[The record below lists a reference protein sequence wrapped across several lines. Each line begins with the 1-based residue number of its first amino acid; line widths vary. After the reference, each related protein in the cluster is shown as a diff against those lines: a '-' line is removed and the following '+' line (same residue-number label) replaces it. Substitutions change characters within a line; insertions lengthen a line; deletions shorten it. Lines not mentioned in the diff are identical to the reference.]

1 MHQRMGDIFKTS
13 YPGNK
18 KRRDQNNGG
27 DGGGGGGGGHN
38 NGGGGGGGGGGGHNN
53 NNSCESPFDNNGGGH
68 RHGGSFV
75 LYLEP
80 ILNSY
85 YQSYQNII
93 TVSTIPPGPLSRL
106 VSKIDMPKLSPYQQA
121 AAYASPFYN
130 GCNCVNALM
139 RYPCDGYGGS
149 GVFTPLHISNAS
161 LHRKVGGNE
170 CKGNVTT
177 RITNAQRCKNADAFM
192 GADDIPAV
200 FSYLMNN
207 GYTVDTSIS
216 KMMFQSR
223 AMVGGVSDRRL
234 SGDRKMIAFISLR
247 EPTVVSQSYDPSLM
261 IPPF

>member
-1 MHQRMGDIFKTS
+1 MGEICKT
-13 YPGNK
+13 NTLTK
-18 KRRDQNNGG
+18 
-27 DGGGGGGGGHN
+27 
-38 NGGGGGGGGGGGHNN
+38 NN
-53 NNSCESPFDNNGGGH
+53 NNQQSSINDQDGISESPFDNYNGGLGH
-68 RHGGSFV
+68 SGSFV

-93 TVSTIPPGPLSRL
+93 TVSTMPPGPLSRL

-130 GCNCVNALM
+130 GCNCVIALM
-139 RYPCDGYGGS
+139 RYPCDGLGSRCSGS
-149 GVFTPLHISNAS
+149 GVFTPLHISNAL

-177 RITNAQRCKNADAFM
+177 RITNAQMCKNADAFM

-207 GYTVDTSIS
+207 GYTIDTSIS

-234 SGDRKMIAFISLR
+234 SGDRKMIAMITYFCEVRQGGHMVASLNN
-247 EPTVVSQSYDPSLM
+247 PL
-261 IPPF
+261 

>member
-1 MHQRMGDIFKTS
+1 MGEICKT
-13 YPGNK
+13 NTLTK
-18 KRRDQNNGG
+18 NNNNNQQSSINGQDNNNNNNNNNDG
-27 DGGGGGGGGHN
+27 ISESPFYNDGGGHK
-38 NGGGGGGGGGGGHNN
+38 H
-53 NNSCESPFDNNGGGH
+53 S
-68 RHGGSFV
+68 GSFV

-93 TVSTIPPGPLSRL
+93 TVSTMPPGPLSRL

-130 GCNCVNALM
+130 GCNCVLALM
-139 RYPCDGYGGS
+139 RYPCDGYGGRCS
-149 GVFTPLHISNAS
+149 GNGVF
-161 LHRKVGGNE
+161 
-170 CKGNVTT
+170 
-177 RITNAQRCKNADAFM
+177 KNADAFM

-207 GYTVDTSIS
+207 GYTIDTSIS

-234 SGDRKMIAFISLR
+234 SGDRKMIALISWKL
-247 EPTVVSQSYDPSLM
+247 
-261 IPPF
+261 

>member
-1 MHQRMGDIFKTS
+1 MHRRMGDICKTTNQ
-13 YPGNK
+13 PNK
-18 KRRDQNNGG
+18 RG
-27 DGGGGGGGGHN
+27 
-38 NGGGGGGGGGGGHNN
+38 NGGGGGSGSGSHDNISHNIG
-53 NNSCESPFDNNGGGH
+53 ESPFYNNGGGH
-68 RHGGSFV
+68 RHSGSFV

-93 TVSTIPPGPLSRL
+93 TVSTMPPGPLSRL

-130 GCNCVNALM
+130 GCNCVHALM

-149 GVFTPLHISNAS
+149 GVF
-161 LHRKVGGNE
+161 
-170 CKGNVTT
+170 
-177 RITNAQRCKNADAFM
+177 KNADAFM

-200 FSYLMNN
+200 FSYLINN
-207 GYTVDTSIS
+207 GYTIDTSIS

-234 SGDRKMIAFISLR
+234 SGDRKMIALISWKL
-247 EPTVVSQSYDPSLM
+247 
-261 IPPF
+261 

>member
-1 MHQRMGDIFKTS
+1 MHRRMGEIFKTN

-18 KRRDQNNGG
+18 KRGDQNN
-27 DGGGGGGGGHN
+27 GGGGGGGGHN
-38 NGGGGGGGGGGGHNN
+38 NGND
-53 NNSCESPFDNNGGGH
+53 NNSCESPFYNDGGSFGS
-68 RHGGSFV
+68 GSGSFV

-93 TVSTIPPGPLSRL
+93 TVSTMPPGPLSRL

-139 RYPCDGYGGS
+139 RYPCDGYGGNGS
-149 GVFTPLHISNAS
+149 GVF
-161 LHRKVGGNE
+161 
-170 CKGNVTT
+170 
-177 RITNAQRCKNADAFM
+177 KNADAFM
-192 GADDIPAV
+192 GSDDIPAV

-216 KMMFQSR
+216 KMLFQSR

-234 SGDRKMIAFISLR
+234 SGDRKMIA
-247 EPTVVSQSYDPSLM
+247 M
-261 IPPF
+261 ITYFCEK

>member
-1 MHQRMGDIFKTS
+1 MHRRMGEIFKTN

-27 DGGGGGGGGHN
+27 GGGGSGGGRDN
-38 NGGGGGGGGGGGHNN
+38 NDGGSD
-53 NNSCESPFDNNGGGH
+53 NNSCESPFYNDGGSH
-68 RHGGSFV
+68 RHSGSFV

-93 TVSTIPPGPLSRL
+93 TVSMMPPGPLSRL

-149 GVFTPLHISNAS
+149 GVF
-161 LHRKVGGNE
+161 
-170 CKGNVTT
+170 
-177 RITNAQRCKNADAFM
+177 KNADAFM
-192 GADDIPAV
+192 GSDDIPAV

-207 GYTVDTSIS
+207 GYTIDTSIS
-216 KMMFQSR
+216 KMLFQSR

-234 SGDRKMIAFISLR
+234 SGDRKMIA
-247 EPTVVSQSYDPSLM
+247 M
-261 IPPF
+261 ITYLCEK